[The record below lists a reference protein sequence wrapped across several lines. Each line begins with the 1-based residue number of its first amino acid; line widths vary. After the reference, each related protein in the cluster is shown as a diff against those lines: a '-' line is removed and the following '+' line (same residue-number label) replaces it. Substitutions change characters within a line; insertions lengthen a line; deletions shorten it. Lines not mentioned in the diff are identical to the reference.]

1 MDNVSVITYSNS
13 GVKMKCKV
21 FIGLLILFV
30 SCVAFGDKY
39 TNNVSIGQI
48 EVLANGDFRVWSL
61 ENISDSGCYES
72 GRLFKVYVG
81 GNGLSSDGAKNLL
94 SITMLAYSLGHTID
108 VFHDETQNCLVS
120 QIRISK

>member
-1 MDNVSVITYSNS
+1 
-13 GVKMKCKV
+13 MKCKV
-21 FIGLLILFV
+21 VIGVLILFI
-30 SCVAFGDKY
+30 SSLAIADKY
-39 TNNVSIGQI
+39 TNNVSISQI
-48 EVLANGDFRVWSL
+48 EVLANGSFRIWSL

-94 SITMLAYSLGHTID
+94 SIAMLAYSLGHTVDIY
-108 VFHDETQNCLVS
+108 HDEAQNCLVS